1 VQEGWKEIIIHIVI
15 DINIPAGRKMSTRPL
30 VIVALWVLISQWTAA
45 FAMADTYDAN
55 SSPFHITVTITSED
69 IDVFRFSVGNG
80 QKAEWKVEVISGS
93 SVDVYVVDSDQI
105 SPALSGGKFK
115 AHGDATRKYTMDASG
130 TEGSSGDFAVLVTT
144 SSSVMGNSTFTVD
157 VTKRGYNSNE
167 WLTFAGLG
175 LFGLLILVVGIFK
188 ARRIWRAIRAIPRP
202 QKYPAPA
209 VPPQVQ
215 PEYPVGIP
223 QSSEYA
229 CPGCGGPTLFSPQLN
244 RYCCIRENRW
254 L

>member
-1 VQEGWKEIIIHIVI
+1 
-15 DINIPAGRKMSTRPL
+15 MSTRPL
-30 VIVALWVLISQWTAA
+30 LVVALWVLVSQWTAA

-55 SSPFHITVTITSED
+55 SSPFHITVTITNED
-69 IDVFRFSVGNG
+69 IDVFRFSVGTG

-93 SVDVYVVDSDQI
+93 SVDVYMVDSDQI

-115 AHGDATRKYTMDASG
+115 AHGGQTKKYAREASG

-144 SSSVMGNSTFTVD
+144 SSTLSGNTTFTVD
-157 VTKRGYNSNE
+157 VTKRVYNSNE
-167 WLTFAGLG
+167 WLIFAGVGLLG
-175 LFGLLILVVGIFK
+175 LVVLVVGIFQ

-202 QKYPAPA
+202 QKYTAPA
-209 VPPQVQ
+209 VQPRVQ
-215 PEYPVGIP
+215 PEYPVSTP
-223 QSSEYA
+223 QSSQYA
-229 CPGCGGPTLFSPQLN
+229 CPSCGGPTLFSPQLN

>member
-1 VQEGWKEIIIHIVI
+1 
-15 DINIPAGRKMSTRPL
+15 MSARPL
-30 VIVALWVLISQWTAA
+30 LVVALWVLVSQWTAA
-45 FAMADTYDAN
+45 LAMADTHDAN

-69 IDVFRFSVGNG
+69 IDVFRFSVGTG

-93 SVDVYVVDSDQI
+93 SVDVYAVDSDQI

-115 AHGDATRKYTMDASG
+115 AHGGETKKYARDASG
-130 TEGSSGDFAVLVTT
+130 TEGSSGDYAVIVTT
-144 SSSVMGNSTFTVD
+144 SSTVSGNSTFTVD
-157 VTKRGYNSNE
+157 LTKRGYNSNE
-167 WLTFAGLG
+167 WLFVAVV
-175 LFGLLILVVGIFK
+175 GLLVFGGIVWGIFK
-188 ARRIWRAIRAIPRP
+188 ARRIWRAIRAIPPP
-202 QKYPAPA
+202 QKYAAPA
-209 VPPQVQ
+209 VQPQVQ

-223 QSSEYA
+223 QSSQYA